1 MTAWTNKWGEK
12 RCFFQLFFALG
23 IVSLISSC
31 ATTEPTV
38 RQQDLD
44 AWVGVSVEAIDTHVF
59 FNKEVMF
66 RTMTTSGTEIR
77 NYAYGYN
84 FLECFGR
91 AGATRSGDFVD
102 DKAFIIC
109 SSGRIVCNNLFY
121 IRDGIVL
128 EYAPTG
134 RCTTDE
140 KIRPDVRFLRPK
152 RQEPQTRLDCHFL
165 PSEFAN
171 HF

>member
-1 MTAWTNKWGEK
+1 MIERANKRGQN
-12 RCFFQLFFALG
+12 RRFLQLFLALG
-23 IVSLISSC
+23 FVSLISSC
-31 ATTEPTV
+31 ATNEPTV

-44 AWVGVSVEAIDTHVF
+44 AWAGVSVEALDTHPF
-59 FNKEVMF
+59 FKKEQMF
-66 RTMTTSGTEIR
+66 RTRTSGGTEIR

-91 AGATRSGDFVD
+91 AGATRFGDFVD
-102 DKAFIIC
+102 DNTFITC

-121 IRDGIVL
+121 IRDGKVL

-140 KIRPDVRFLRPK
+140 KVQPEARILRPK
-152 RQEPQTRLDCHFL
+152 R
-165 PSEFAN
+165 
-171 HF
+171 